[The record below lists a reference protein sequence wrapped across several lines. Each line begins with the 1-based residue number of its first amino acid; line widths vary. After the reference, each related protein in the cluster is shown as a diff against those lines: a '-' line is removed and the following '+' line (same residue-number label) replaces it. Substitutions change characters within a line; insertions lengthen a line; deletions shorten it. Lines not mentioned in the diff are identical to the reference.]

1 MSQEMQNFALLKS
14 AAIQASRY
22 WSKFWQHRIGEFSIE
37 GWCWV
42 GGFFALAIYLMIG
55 LLSWI
60 DNYEP
65 PEAAPQQRSQNEIL
79 EDILKELKK

>member
-22 WSKFWQHRIGEFSIE
+22 WSKFWGYRIKDFSIE
-37 GWCWV
+37 GWCWI
-42 GGFFALAIYLMIG
+42 GGFFALGIYLMIG
-55 LLSWI
+55 FISWI
-60 DNYEP
+60 ENYDP
-65 PEAAPQQRSQNEIL
+65 PAAAPQERTQNDIL